1 MLDIFG
7 SFFHNRQGN
16 IALSFA
22 LLAVPLLVAVGAS
35 FDFMQSFNARRDMQ
49 VDLDAAVLAAMRDV
63 DTLSEAKLREKVKQW
78 FAAQSELQT
87 TQYTL
92 VDAGITIDKTNR
104 TIRAEATGTVA
115 TSLLRVANIR
125 SVDVSV
131 KTTVAGPASSYLNVY
146 VLLDKSASM
155 MLAATTA
162 DQQKMKTYAGGCVFA
177 CHTPEGDHDYNG
189 RTYSNNYDLAKALG
203 VTLRADV
210 SVSAVGKVLDVI
222 ASEDPQQKRIK
233 IGFYTMGTSAI
244 QAQAPTNSISTARQA
259 LTNDAKGLTSAT
271 SFGSTYFHTAL
282 PQLADF
288 VGTAGDGSSAQ
299 KPLKLVL
306 LLTDGVQSARDWVH
320 NDQDRTTP
328 LNPDWCDDMKDA
340 GADVAVLYTEYLP
353 ITWDW
358 GYVATVGAKMKT
370 SDYASVW
377 KGKMPTGSNTEILR
391 RDFIP
396 YALKDCASKP
406 NLFLSAANADDIET
420 GLSALFR
427 EYLAMV
433 RLTQ

>member
-1 MLDIFG
+1 MLRTLV
-7 SFFHNRQGN
+7 SFCCNRQGN

-22 LLAVPLLVAVGAS
+22 LIAMPLILAIGVS
-35 FDFMQSFNARRDMQ
+35 FDYMRAYNARRDMQ
-49 VDLDAAVLAAMRDV
+49 SDLDAAVLAAMRQV
-63 DTLSEAKLREKVKQW
+63 DSLSEAKLRENVKQW

-87 TQYTL
+87 TQYSL
-92 VDAGITIDKTNR
+92 VDANITIDKTNR
-104 TIRAEATGTVA
+104 TIKAEATGTVN
-115 TSLLRVANIR
+115 TSLMRVANIR
-125 SVDVSV
+125 TVDVSV
-131 KTTVAGPASSYLNVY
+131 KTSVAGPASSYLNVY

-162 DQQKMKTYAGGCVFA
+162 DQQKMYAYANKCVFA
-177 CHTPEGDHDYNG
+177 CHTPEGDHTYNG
-189 RTYSNNYDLAKALG
+189 QTYYNNYDLAKAMG

-210 SVSAVGKVLDVI
+210 SVSAVSKVLDVI

-233 IGFYTMGTSAI
+233 VGFYTMGTSAFE
-244 QAQAPTNSISTARQA
+244 AQAPTTSISTARQA
-259 LTNDAKGLTSAT
+259 LANDAKGLTSAT
-271 SFGSTYFHTAL
+271 SYSSTYFHTAL
-282 PQLADF
+282 PRLANF

-328 LNPDWCDDMKDA
+328 LNPEWCDNLKDA
-340 GADVAVLYTEYLP
+340 GAEVAVLYTEYLP

-358 GYVATVGAKMKT
+358 GYQATVGAKMKT

-377 KGKMPTGSNTEILR
+377 KGKMPSGSNREILR

-406 NLFLSAANADDIET
+406 NLFLSASVASEIET
-420 GLSALFR
+420 GLSSLFK